1 VIDGVALQF
10 GPFDDPTFV
19 RRAARLVAYVFTAA
33 LVSALSA
40 LAFRWYTREPVPLGV
55 STILGVSAV
64 ALYLNTIGLFTRL
77 VGEPGAGIFELDVVV
92 FNVVAIGLAAFVTPV
107 GRRTGDRI
115 ATDVFAVAG
124 ATDLDAEVSRI
135 VRTVGRVTQL
145 TLPDAEDI
153 DDMESYDPVPAELKA
168 EMGGKTLLFPNRL
181 TVAEL
186 RDRLVTRLK
195 DDYRVGYV
203 DVELTERG
211 AVEYLAVGSRAAGLG
226 PTLGHGTVAV
236 SIRADPANAASPGD
250 VVQVWRP
257 ARAGADGTS
266 PATAAATAAGDDGET
281 ADDDAAPAD
290 ADTDD
295 DADAGATAGE
305 RGRQPRRLFT
315 GELRARHGDVVT
327 LAVDVADA
335 DKVDAATT
343 YRLVSLPAEPR
354 ADREFA
360 SLLRAAD
367 ETMAAVTV
375 TPASDI
381 VGQQIGSLDV
391 TVAAVRPASGSIEAI
406 PTRTRV
412 IEGGD
417 TLYVVARPE
426 VLRRLEGRASVIV
439 AVPS

>member
-1 VIDGVALQF
+1 MIDGAILQL
-10 GPFDDPTFV
+10 GPFEDPTFV
-19 RRAARLVAYVFTAA
+19 RRAAQALAYVFAA
-33 LVSALSA
+33 GVVSALSA

-55 STILGVSAV
+55 STILGVSVV
-64 ALYLNTIGLFTRL
+64 ALYLNTVGLFTRL
-77 VGEPGAGIFELDVVV
+77 VGRQGAGIFELDVVV
-92 FNVVAIGLAAFVTPV
+92 FNVVALGLAAFVTPV
-107 GRRTGDRI
+107 GRRTGDRL

-124 ATDLDAEVSRI
+124 AKELDAEVSRI

-153 DDMESYDPVPAELKA
+153 GDMESYDPVSAELKA

-211 AVEYLAVGSRAAGLG
+211 VVEYLAVGSRASGLG

-257 ARAGADGTS
+257 GQPGGAPPGDGTES
-266 PATAAATAAGDDGET
+266 ARGGSGTTDTDGET
-281 ADDDAAPAD
+281 
-290 ADTDD
+290 TSE
-295 DADAGATAGE
+295 TH
-305 RGRQPRRLFT
+305 QPPKRLLT

-335 DKVDAATT
+335 EKVDAATT

-375 TPASDI
+375 TSASDV
-381 VGQQIGSLDV
+381 VGQPLGSLDV
-391 TVAAVRPASGSIEAI
+391 TVAAVRPASGPVEAI

-439 AVPS
+439 DAPTAA